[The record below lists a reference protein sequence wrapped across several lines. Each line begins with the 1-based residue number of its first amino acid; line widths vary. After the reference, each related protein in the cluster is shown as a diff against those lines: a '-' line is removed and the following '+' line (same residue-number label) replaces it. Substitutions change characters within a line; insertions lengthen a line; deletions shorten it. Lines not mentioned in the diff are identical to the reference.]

1 MGYILDDLQNVLDD
15 FRECV
20 TKEVVEIHNSKREV
34 QELKNQIAEMT
45 KGIKFVRD
53 DNTMILSS
61 PRIIIGNVDASGTM
75 LQGGSEIILRGSNIR
90 LEGVGDDSGSGGTIS
105 NRAATIENIAVDPG
119 MDGKEAIVCNTSQLL
134 FQANNIAMRADSDK
148 GTFATSVASQA
159 GITLTSDSAIGLN
172 ATPSYKTK
180 KEAITSRVS
189 QLETRD
195 NTLKTE
201 ITQSAEKLRK
211 IFDKI
216 TETLDNQ
223 YSISSTE
230 EASRTNHVEIR
241 EIQQSFK
248 KQSEALVACLNTY
261 VSLISDQAEVKRC
274 VKDLNK
280 IKENLEANKDA
291 FNENAEKP
299 VNANIFIQSESVSIK
314 SIDGD
319 GNVRV
324 NPEAGLYV
332 EMPHVAITA
341 KDGKDNLLEKGNFT
355 VNAHDIY
362 ISTANFK
369 PTDDQHSKGD
379 ICVEGNVT
387 IQSKNIV
394 VEAVDREVKEANADP
409 TEKALAAEGTIS
421 MRARKIKAEA
431 TETDGKSTGSIALN
445 AKDVKVAS
453 MDVDKDSRK
462 DKTLAEG
469 SQMVIVSDKMFIGGA
484 DKNTKSKLV
493 QTTSDKISIIAKTT
507 AEMQQNEGKAVV
519 TLFQEDAYIGGNS
532 IAVKGNTDI
541 DGDNIVR
548 GKATLKVAK
557 IAGLEVTDSFESPRM
572 KDIKGHVTP
581 SKSGKPTVRLHED
594 EPVKQQQ
601 EQQ

>member
-1 MGYILDDLQNVLDD
+1 MGYILDDLQNTLDE
-15 FRECV
+15 FKQCV
-20 TKEVVEIHNSKREV
+20 SKELVEIHNSKREV

-75 LQGGSEIILRGSNIR
+75 FQGGSEIILRGTNIR

-119 MDGKEAIVCNTSQLL
+119 MDGKESLVCSTSQLL

-159 GITLTSDSAIGLN
+159 GITLSSDSTIGLN

-180 KEAITSRVS
+180 KEAITTRVS

-195 NTLKTE
+195 NTLTTE
-201 ITQSAEKLRK
+201 ITDSAEKLKK

-216 TETLDNQ
+216 TETLEKQ

-241 EIQQSFK
+241 ETQQSFK

-280 IKENLEANKDA
+280 IKEDLEANKDA

-299 VNANIFIQSESVSIK
+299 VNANISLQSESVSIK

-324 NPEAGLYV
+324 NPEAGLNV
-332 EMPHVAITA
+332 AMPHVAIMA
-341 KDGKDNLLEKGNFT
+341 KDGKDNLLEKGEFT
-355 VNAHDIY
+355 VNAHDIN
-362 ISTANFK
+362 ITTTNFK
-369 PTDDQHSKGD
+369 PTNDEHSKGD

-387 IQSKNIV
+387 IQSKNIT
-394 VEAVDREVKEANADP
+394 VEAIDREVKEANADP

-421 MRARKIKAEA
+421 MRARTIKAEA

-462 DKTLAEG
+462 DKALAEG
-469 SQMVIVSDKMFIGGA
+469 SQMVLASDKMLLGS
-484 DKNTKSKLV
+484 KNKETKSKLL
-493 QTTSDKISIIAKTT
+493 QLSSDKVGIFATTT
-507 AEMQQNEGKAVV
+507 AEMQQGEAKAVV
-519 TLFQEDAYIGGNS
+519 TLNAEKA
-532 IAVKGNTDI
+532 
-541 DGDNIVR
+541 IV
-548 GKATLKVAK
+548 GSSENK
-557 IAGLEVTDSFESPRM
+557 IAGNMVVVGDSDFKGEVKSPSGNIDVLHVGTSFSSPNITDGMGPANGTMPESPAGKLKEEEM
-572 KDIKGHVTP
+572 KE
-581 SKSGKPTVRLHED
+581 SE
-594 EPVKQQQ
+594 E
-601 EQQ
+601 

>member
-1 MGYILDDLQNVLDD
+1 MGYILDDLQNTLDE
-15 FRECV
+15 FKQCV
-20 TKEVVEIHNSKREV
+20 SKELVEIHNSKREV

-75 LQGGSEIILRGSNIR
+75 FQGGSEIILRGTNIR

-105 NRAATIENIAVDPG
+105 NCAATIENVAVDPG
-119 MDGKEAIVCNTSQLL
+119 MDGKEALVCSTSQLL

-159 GITLTSDSAIGLN
+159 GITLTSDSTIGLN

-180 KEAITSRVS
+180 KEAITTRVS

-195 NTLKTE
+195 NTLTTE
-201 ITQSAEKLRK
+201 ITESAEKLKK

-216 TETLDNQ
+216 TETLEKQ

-241 EIQQSFK
+241 ETQQSFK

-280 IKENLEANKDA
+280 IKEDLEANKDA

-299 VNANIFIQSESVSIK
+299 VNANISLQSESVAIK

-324 NPEAGLYV
+324 NPEAGLNV
-332 EMPHVAITA
+332 AMPHVAIMA
-341 KDGKDNLLEKGNFT
+341 KDGKDNLLEKGEFT
-355 VNAHDIY
+355 VNAHDIN
-362 ISTANFK
+362 ITTTNFK
-369 PTDDQHSKGD
+369 PTNDEHSKGD

-387 IQSKNIV
+387 IQSKNIT
-394 VEAVDREVKEANADP
+394 VEAIDREVKEANADP

-421 MRARKIKAEA
+421 MRARTIKAEA

-462 DKTLAEG
+462 DKALSEG
-469 SQMVIVSDKMFIGGA
+469 SQMVLASDKMLLGS
-484 DKNTKSKLV
+484 KNKETKSKLL
-493 QTTSDKISIIAKTT
+493 QLSSDKVGIFATTT
-507 AEMQQNEGKAVV
+507 AEMQQGEAKAVV
-519 TLFQEDAYIGGNS
+519 TLNAEKA
-532 IAVKGNTDI
+532 
-541 DGDNIVR
+541 IV
-548 GKATLKVAK
+548 GSSENK
-557 IAGLEVTDSFESPRM
+557 IAGNMVVVGDSDFKGEVKSPSGNIDVLHVGTSFSSPNISDGMGPANGTRPESPAGKLKEEEM
-572 KDIKGHVTP
+572 KE
-581 SKSGKPTVRLHED
+581 SE
-594 EPVKQQQ
+594 E
-601 EQQ
+601 

>member
-1 MGYILDDLQNVLDD
+1 MGYILDDLQNTLDE
-15 FRECV
+15 FKQCV
-20 TKEVVEIHNSKREV
+20 SKELVEIHNSKREV

-75 LQGGSEIILRGSNIR
+75 FQGGSEIILRGTNIR

-119 MDGKEAIVCNTSQLL
+119 MDGKESLVCSTSQLL

-159 GITLTSDSAIGLN
+159 GITLSSDSTIGLN

-180 KEAITSRVS
+180 KEAITTRVS

-195 NTLKTE
+195 NTLTTE
-201 ITQSAEKLRK
+201 ITDSAEKLKK

-216 TETLDNQ
+216 TETLEKQ

-241 EIQQSFK
+241 ETQQSFK

-280 IKENLEANKDA
+280 IKEDLEANKDA

-299 VNANIFIQSESVSIK
+299 VNANISLQSESVSIK

-324 NPEAGLYV
+324 NPEAGLNV
-332 EMPHVAITA
+332 AMPHVAIMA
-341 KDGKDNLLEKGNFT
+341 KDGKDNLLEKGEFT
-355 VNAHDIY
+355 VNAHDIN
-362 ISTANFK
+362 ITTTNFK
-369 PTDDQHSKGD
+369 PTNDEHSKGD

-387 IQSKNIV
+387 IQSKNIT
-394 VEAVDREVKEANADP
+394 VEAIDREVKEANADP

-421 MRARKIKAEA
+421 MRARTIKAEA

-462 DKTLAEG
+462 DKALAEG
-469 SQMVIVSDKMFIGGA
+469 SQMLLASDKMLLGS
-484 DKNTKSKLV
+484 KNKETKSKLL
-493 QTTSDKISIIAKTT
+493 QLSSDKVGIFATTT
-507 AEMQQNEGKAVV
+507 AEMQQGEAKAVV
-519 TLFQEDAYIGGNS
+519 TLNAEKA
-532 IAVKGNTDI
+532 
-541 DGDNIVR
+541 IV
-548 GKATLKVAK
+548 GSSENK
-557 IAGLEVTDSFESPRM
+557 IAGNMVVVGDSDFKGEVKSPSGNIDVLHVGTSFSSPNITDGMGPANGTRPESPAGKLKEEEM
-572 KDIKGHVTP
+572 KE
-581 SKSGKPTVRLHED
+581 SE
-594 EPVKQQQ
+594 E
-601 EQQ
+601 

>member
-1 MGYILDDLQNVLDD
+1 MGYILDDLQNTLDE
-15 FRECV
+15 FKQCV
-20 TKEVVEIHNSKREV
+20 SKELVEIHNSKREV

-75 LQGGSEIILRGSNIR
+75 FQGGSEIILRGTNIR

-119 MDGKEAIVCNTSQLL
+119 MDGKESLVCSTSQLL

-159 GITLTSDSAIGLN
+159 GITLSSDSTIGLN

-180 KEAITSRVS
+180 KEAITTRVS

-195 NTLKTE
+195 NTLTTE
-201 ITQSAEKLRK
+201 ITESAEKLKK

-216 TETLDNQ
+216 TETLEKQ

-241 EIQQSFK
+241 ETQQSFK

-280 IKENLEANKDA
+280 IKEDLEANKDA

-299 VNANIFIQSESVSIK
+299 VNANISLQSESVSIK

-324 NPEAGLYV
+324 NPEAGLNV
-332 EMPHVAITA
+332 AMPHVAIMA
-341 KDGKDNLLEKGNFT
+341 KDGKDNLLEKGEFT
-355 VNAHDIY
+355 VNAHDIN
-362 ISTANFK
+362 ITTTNFK
-369 PTDDQHSKGD
+369 PTNDEHSKGD

-387 IQSKNIV
+387 IQSKNIT
-394 VEAVDREVKEANADP
+394 VEAIDREVKEANADP

-421 MRARKIKAEA
+421 MRARTIKAEA

-462 DKTLAEG
+462 DKALAEG
-469 SQMVIVSDKMFIGGA
+469 SQMVLASDKMLLGS
-484 DKNTKSKLV
+484 KNKETKSKLL
-493 QTTSDKISIIAKTT
+493 QLSSDKVGIFATTT
-507 AEMQQNEGKAVV
+507 AEMQQGEAKAVV
-519 TLFQEDAYIGGNS
+519 TLNAEKA
-532 IAVKGNTDI
+532 
-541 DGDNIVR
+541 IV
-548 GKATLKVAK
+548 GSSENK
-557 IAGLEVTDSFESPRM
+557 IAGNMVVVGDSDFKGEVKSPSGNIDVLHVGTSFSSPNITDGMGPANGTRPESPAGKLKEEEM
-572 KDIKGHVTP
+572 KE
-581 SKSGKPTVRLHED
+581 SE
-594 EPVKQQQ
+594 E
-601 EQQ
+601 

>member
-1 MGYILDDLQNVLDD
+1 MGYILDDLQNTLDE
-15 FRECV
+15 FKQCV
-20 TKEVVEIHNSKREV
+20 SKELVEIHNSKREV

-75 LQGGSEIILRGSNIR
+75 FQGGSEIILRGTNIR

-119 MDGKEAIVCNTSQLL
+119 MDGKESLVCSTSQLL

-159 GITLTSDSAIGLN
+159 GITLSSDSTIGLN

-180 KEAITSRVS
+180 KEAITTRVS

-195 NTLKTE
+195 NTLTTE
-201 ITQSAEKLRK
+201 ITESAEKLKK

-216 TETLDNQ
+216 TETLEKQ

-241 EIQQSFK
+241 ETQQSFK

-280 IKENLEANKDA
+280 IKEDLEANKDA
-291 FNENAEKP
+291 FNENAKKP
-299 VNANIFIQSESVSIK
+299 VNANISLQSESVSIK

-324 NPEAGLYV
+324 NPEAGLNV
-332 EMPHVAITA
+332 AMPHVAIMA
-341 KDGKDNLLEKGNFT
+341 KDGKDNLLEKGEFT
-355 VNAHDIY
+355 VNAHDIN
-362 ISTANFK
+362 ITTTNFK
-369 PTDDQHSKGD
+369 PTNDEHSKGD

-387 IQSKNIV
+387 IQSKNIT
-394 VEAVDREVKEANADP
+394 VEAIDREVKEANADP

-421 MRARKIKAEA
+421 MRARTIKAEA

-462 DKTLAEG
+462 DKALAEG
-469 SQMVIVSDKMFIGGA
+469 SQMVLASDKMLLGS
-484 DKNTKSKLV
+484 KNKETKSKLL
-493 QTTSDKISIIAKTT
+493 QLSSDKVGIFATTT
-507 AEMQQNEGKAVV
+507 AEMQQGEAKAVV
-519 TLFQEDAYIGGNS
+519 TLNAEKA
-532 IAVKGNTDI
+532 
-541 DGDNIVR
+541 IV
-548 GKATLKVAK
+548 GSSENK
-557 IAGLEVTDSFESPRM
+557 IAGNMVVVGDSDFKGEVKSPSGNIDVLHVGTSFSSPNITDGMGPANGTRPESPAGKLKEEEM
-572 KDIKGHVTP
+572 KE
-581 SKSGKPTVRLHED
+581 SE
-594 EPVKQQQ
+594 E
-601 EQQ
+601 